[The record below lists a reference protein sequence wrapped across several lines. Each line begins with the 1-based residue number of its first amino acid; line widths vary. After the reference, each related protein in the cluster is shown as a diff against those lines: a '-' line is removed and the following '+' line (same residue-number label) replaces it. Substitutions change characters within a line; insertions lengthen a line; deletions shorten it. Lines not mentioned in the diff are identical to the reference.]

1 MFDIISYTEWLYTKL
16 YQNDY
21 FFLDLWSFVHLWFGF
36 IITVILLSKKVK
48 KLFIILLSL
57 LLFYEVLE
65 ILIAYFAL
73 GIFKPET
80 FKDQFTDIVVG
91 MTGGLVAAVIIRYY
105 TLNVAK
111 KTKNLE
117 IGLMLFASF
126 TYAFCWVGFYGYA
139 YNIEFF
145 NSKGINWFAWLLWT
159 TGSFL
164 SILFFSKLSNYS
176 FLFNFLTT
184 WAVYFFVLLLVEL
197 IGYHLLNIQEISE
210 PRSKALV
217 FNLIHGTSLLHFFY
231 VFSPFFFISL
241 FLIVKKLFFK
251 ALKKAN

>member
-126 TYAFCWVGFYGYA
+126 TYAFCWVGFYG
-139 YNIEFF
+139 
-145 NSKGINWFAWLLWT
+145 NSYKLTFLSFKGINWYAWLLWSLGT
-159 TGSFL
+159 FL
-164 SILFFSKLSNYS
+164 SILLFSSLTKDS
-176 FLFNFLTT
+176 FLFKIMKT
-184 WAVYFFVLLLVEL
+184 WGVYVL
-197 IGYHLLNIQEISE
+197 
-210 PRSKALV
+210 
-217 FNLIHGTSLLHFFY
+217 
-231 VFSPFFFISL
+231 SPFFFIPL
-241 FLIVKKLFFK
+241 FLFLKQLFYS
-251 ALKKAN
+251 ALNKREFCFQTN